1 MLTADEAK
9 TQTKENI
16 ENKILDELVM
26 AETRIKKAVEE
37 GQFDI
42 TVENLSEQ
50 AQDRL
55 RALGYEVHWYASG
68 NNESSIII
76 SWK

>member
-1 MLTADEAK
+1 MITADEAK
-9 TQTKENI
+9 AQTKENI
-16 ENKILDELVM
+16 ENKIIDELVM

-37 GQFDI
+37 GQFEI
-42 TVENLSEQ
+42 TVNTLSEQ

-55 RALGYEVHWYASG
+55 RALGFEVHWYASG
-68 NNESSIII
+68 YNESSIII

>member
-1 MLTADEAK
+1 MITAAEAK
-9 TQTKENI
+9 AQTKENI

-37 GQFDI
+37 GQFEI

-55 RALGYEVHWYASG
+55 RALGYDVHWYASG
-68 NNESSIII
+68 YNESSIII